1 MERRNFLK
9 LVGAAAAVAS
19 TKAKFAMATDK
30 TMPGKGSANPNGSI
44 PYRTLGHTG
53 EKVSVVGIGGHHLGR
68 ALVDEAESIRIV
80 RTALDSGAIFL
91 NNGWDYN
98 GGASGK

>member
-9 LVGAAAAVAS
+9 LIGAAAALALD
-19 TKAKFAMATDK
+19 KAKFAMPTDK
-30 TMPGKGSANPNGSI
+30 TMPGKGSANPNGSM

-53 EKVSVVGIGGHHLGR
+53 EKVSIVGIGGHHLGR

-80 RTALDSGAIFL
+80 RTALDNGANFL
-91 NNGWDYN
+91 DNSWDYHERRRE
-98 GGASGK
+98 